1 MDKPIKQVHQS
12 QSAVDTRDKTVGLGI
27 LGLGGGNPKGST
39 AVKMSTEAEALRQ
52 DPLKNYPD
60 DQKIAAED

>member
-1 MDKPIKQVHQS
+1 M
-12 QSAVDTRDKTVGLGI
+12 GLGI
-27 LGLGGGNPKGST
+27 LGVGGGDGKGSA

-60 DQKIAAED
+60 DEKVAAEN